1 MWKYDD
7 LGVKTG
13 TASNIRVSPTVYS
26 IISLDVLFC
35 FQEYLIL
42 DTCIIYSILY
52 THYYEMFYWNETFA
66 NILSKYVKYFSL
78 KA

>member
-26 IISLDVLFC
+26 IISLDILFC

-42 DTCIIYSILY
+42 DTCIIYSILH
-52 THYYEMFYWNETFA
+52 TLDYEMFYRYETFA
-66 NILSKYVKYFSL
+66 NILPKYVKYFL
-78 KA
+78 FKP